1 MNRQQ
6 GFTLLELVI
15 AMAIF
20 ALLGLA
26 CWRLFDGVVRAE
38 RSTAVHEREL
48 RSLQRALAVIER
60 DALQVNAQ
68 PIVLKQTFLQ
78 FQRSNWRN
86 PLDQPRSELQNVG
99 YRLDKGTL
107 WRETSSAEQPLV
119 QRQKLLSAVSALSWR
134 LFDSKT
140 GWRDDW
146 PVSRAKPAPRPKAL
160 EVTLST
166 GRFEQIRRV
175 VLLPGNAP

>member
-1 MNRQQ
+1 MNRQE

-38 RSTAVHEREL
+38 RSTAVHEQEL

-60 DALQVNAQ
+60 DVLQVSAQ
-68 PIVLKQTFLQ
+68 PIVLKQTSLQ
-78 FQRSNWRN
+78 LQRSNWRN
-86 PLDQPRSELQNVG
+86 PLDQPRSELQNVS

-107 WRETSSAEQPLV
+107 WRESSSVEQPLL
-119 QRQKLLSAVSALSWR
+119 QRQKLLTEVSALSWR

-140 GWRDDW
+140 GWRNDW

-175 VLLPGNAP
+175 LLLPGSSS